1 VHPVCNPF
9 GVISC
14 NEDGTVF
21 VQKKKKKKQR
31 YFELWHDGIPH
42 SVIPKL
48 NYWQKY
54 NKTLIPRIDKCQ
66 SKITLKEHLCFKRKT
81 IAKDLLEAIISD
93 SNLTHTILYIFL
105 HL

>member
-21 VQKKKKKKQR
+21 VKKKKKKQR